1 MQSLNRIP
9 SLILSALSGLF
20 LILIFPQFNL
30 EFLAWFALI
39 PLLFAIQNQPL
50 RTVAARGFFAGMIFY
65 FFSLSWV
72 TNTLINYG
80 NIPVSLSFLIL
91 ALLAA
96 YLSFYISLFCVLT
109 VKWSRGKPVY
119 FFLLAPLVWTSL
131 EYLRST
137 HMTFGFSWMGLGYS
151 QFQTL
156 AIIQPAEITGIY
168 GVSALIVLVNAAL
181 HFFLNTWIFHL
192 NARAGRRMSYRV
204 IGVTTLVVGF
214 WVGWGNWA
222 LNLTKSQI
230 ESSPK
235 IRVALAQGN
244 IEQHLKWNKLYQQP
258 TMELYKKLTL
268 QAAKEKPELIVW
280 PEATTP
286 FYYGLDPIGTK
297 YVQDLV
303 RTSGTPLLFGS
314 PYKKKV
320 EGKEL
325 VYNRAFLISNQ
336 GETIDVYDKMHLVPF
351 GEFVPF
357 RQALFF
363 IEKMVEIIGDFGLGK
378 RATVFT
384 LNDYQLG
391 VSICYEIIF
400 PDLVRQPVKNGAE
413 YLVNITNDAWFGKSA
428 ASYQH
433 ISMAALRAVENR
445 TPIVR
450 AANTG
455 ISGFIDATGQIRNT
469 TQLFKRELI
478 VDEITPNKGPRTFY
492 SKFGDIFSYLCLALV
507 AIITFLAY
515 RF

>member
-1 MQSLNRIP
+1 MQFLNRTP
-9 SLILSALSGLF
+9 SWILSALSGLF

-39 PLLFAIQNQPL
+39 PLLFAIQSQPL
-50 RTVAARGFFAGMIFY
+50 KTVAARGFFAGMIFY
-65 FFSLSWV
+65 FLGLNWV
-72 TNTLINYG
+72 TSTLINYG
-80 NIPVSLSFLIL
+80 NISRSLSFLIL
-91 ALLAA
+91 GLLAA

-156 AIIQPAEITGIY
+156 TIIQPAEITGIY

-181 HFFLNTWIFHL
+181 HFLLNTWIFSLSAHD
-192 NARAGRRMSYRV
+192 GWKMSNRV
-204 IGVTTLVVGF
+204 IGVTTLIIGL
-214 WVGWGNWA
+214 WVGWGSWA
-222 LNLTKSQI
+222 LNLTKSRI

-244 IEQHLKWNKLYQQP
+244 IEQHLKWNKLYQLS
-258 TMELYKKLTL
+258 TMEFYKELTL
-268 QAAKEKPELIVW
+268 KAAKEKPELIVW
-280 PEATTP
+280 PEAATP
-286 FYYGLDPIGTK
+286 FYYSLDPIGTK
-297 YVQDLV
+297 YVQDLAQAAGV
-303 RTSGTPLLFGS
+303 PILFGS
-314 PYKKKV
+314 PYKTNV
-320 EGKEL
+320 DGKPID
-325 VYNRAFLISNQ
+325 YNRAFLISNQ

-363 IEKMVEIIGDFGLGK
+363 IEKMVEIVGDFGLGK
-378 RATVFT
+378 RATVFE
-384 LNDYQLG
+384 LNSYQFG

-455 ISGFIDATGQIRNT
+455 ISGLIDATGKIKKR
-469 TQLFKRELI
+469 TQLFTREFI
-478 VDEITPNKGPRTFY
+478 VGEITPNKGPRTFY
-492 SKFGDIFSYLCLALV
+492 SKFGDIFSYLCLVMAVTISL
-507 AIITFLAY
+507 LAY
-515 RF
+515 RP